1 MMTMTSLTST
11 APKPRKSLSK
21 RSLLAKPF
29 KISQLDGS
37 APRRAEIRVIKRKA
51 SVELIAEQYQAFLE
65 SRDAEEEEPQTSPD
79 SSCELEPILL
89 PALQE
94 APTLLQ
100 PTRYDPNAFRVPSD
114 RRRQDVEYASPSASP
129 ASSAGTLVDF
139 EAVES
144 EEDVIYFKP
153 VSFPSHPTRARSESQ
168 GCDKPL
174 PRPPPS
180 AEPLQK
186 CVSLVVE
193 ELSTTMPLPQ
203 TERGSNSRSLE
214 INTMI
219 EVYERVRGQL
229 DSSEMGRTEQ
239 DSIRSMF
246 DCWLA
251 ALHTMHHRSYAG
263 DVLGDQSPDRRQR
276 SGRRIDRQQQRGM
289 RAAMV

>member
-1 MMTMTSLTST
+1 MTSSLTT
-11 APKPRKSLSK
+11 AAPKPRKSLSK

-51 SVELIAEQYQAFLE
+51 SIELIAEQYQAFLE
-65 SRDAEEEEPQTSPD
+65 SRDAGEEETPEISTD
-79 SSCELEPILL
+79 GCELEPIPL

-94 APTLLQ
+94 APVLLQ
-100 PTRYDPNAFRVPSD
+100 PSRFNPFDYGTGLE
-114 RRRQDVEYASPSASP
+114 RRRDDAECRSPSASP
-129 ASSAGTLVDF
+129 ASSTETLVDF

-144 EEDVIYFKP
+144 EADVIYFKP
-153 VSFPSHPTRARSESQ
+153 VSLPSSQPARSRSRST

-180 AEPLQK
+180 AGPLQK
-186 CVSLVVE
+186 CVSLVVD
-193 ELSTTMPLPQ
+193 ELSTTMPLPKSGG
-203 TERGSNSRSLE
+203 GSNTRSLE

-229 DSSEMGRTEQ
+229 DSSGMGCPEQ
-239 DSIRSMF
+239 DSVRSMF

-251 ALHTMHHRSYAG
+251 ALHTMHHRSYAD
-263 DVLGDQSPDRRQR
+263 DVLSEQSAQRRQR
-276 SGRRIDRQQQRGM
+276 PSRRIDHQRGM
-289 RAAMV
+289 SAAMV

>member
-1 MMTMTSLTST
+1 MTSLSHS
-11 APKPRKSLSK
+11 ASKPRKSLSK

-65 SRDAEEEEPQTSPD
+65 SRDAEEEDTRSGHD
-79 SSCELEPILL
+79 SYEHEERA
-89 PALQE
+89 PAVLQE
-94 APTLLQ
+94 APTLLL
-100 PTRYDPNAFRVPSD
+100 PTRFDPQAYQAVAH
-114 RRRQDVEYASPSASP
+114 RRQEDEFPAPFSSP

-153 VSFPSHPTRARSESQ
+153 VSFPSRPTRSRSESQ

-174 PRPPPS
+174 PMPPPS
-180 AEPLQK
+180 AAPLQT
-186 CVSLVVE
+186 CVSLVVD
-193 ELSTTMPLPQ
+193 ELATTSLPMPQ
-203 TERGSNSRSLE
+203 TGATSGARSLE

-229 DSSEMGRTEQ
+229 DSNAAGCREQ
-239 DSIRSMF
+239 DSVRAMF

-251 ALHTMHHRSYAG
+251 ALHTMHHRSYAS
-263 DVLGDQSPDRRQR
+263 DMLSEPPAHRRER
-276 SGRRIDRQQQRGM
+276 PSRRILHQRGIS
-289 RAAMV
+289 AGVL

>member
-1 MMTMTSLTST
+1 MIDMTTFT
-11 APKPRKSLSK
+11 ATVPKPRKSLSK

-65 SRDAEEEEPQTSPD
+65 SRDDEDEEEAQPTPD
-79 SSCELEPILL
+79 SCELEPILL
-89 PALQE
+89 PSLQE

-100 PTRYDPNAFRVPSD
+100 PTRYDPAAYKLALES
-114 RRRQDVEYASPSASP
+114 RRQDMEYSPSASP
-129 ASSAGTLVDF
+129 ASSTGTLVDF

-153 VSFPSHPTRARSESQ
+153 VSFPSKPTRARSESQ

-186 CVSLVVE
+186 CVSLVVD

-203 TERGSNSRSLE
+203 TGGASNTRSLE

-229 DSSEMGRTEQ
+229 DNNEMGCTEQ

-263 DVLGDQSPDRRQR
+263 DLLSEQSAHRRQR
-276 SGRRIDRQQQRGM
+276 PSRRMDHQRGM
-289 RAAMV
+289 QTTAV